1 MAQPTSKT
9 QFKEFCLRK
18 LGKPVIEINVD
29 DDQVDDRIDEAL
41 SYYQDYHFDGVEKTY
56 VKYQVTNSSVTVA
69 DSIELDP
76 DNNPH
81 FKVGDVIK
89 EVSNGD
95 SGSTVGTAFATIV
108 ALDNTAGK
116 KRLFFKKPTSGT
128 FNVGSYVTSDTFMT
142 KVDSTTSG
150 SATAITSIHQGA
162 FELEYIPVPENIIGA
177 VNVFTPNSTTSIGS
191 GIFNA
196 KYHFVLQN
204 LHNIV
209 NSELLN
215 FQMAMSHLQLM
226 EELLVGK
233 VPMRYNRHQ
242 DRIMLDM
249 DWDTLSVGEY
259 IVIEAYGVV
268 DPNTYSDVWKDR
280 FLQNYATAKIKY
292 QWGSNLT
299 KFNGMTLPGG
309 VQFNGEQILSD
320 AREEIQRLEEEMSN
334 SYSLPSVDMIG

>member
-1 MAQPTSKT
+1 MAKPTSKP

-29 DDQVDDRIDEAL
+29 DTQVDDRIDEAL
-41 SYYQDYHFDGVEKTY
+41 SYYADYHFDGVEKTY
-56 VKYQVTNSSVTVA
+56 VKYEVTNSSVTVA

-76 DNNPH
+76 DNSPH

-89 EVSNGD
+89 EVGAVD
-95 SGSTVGTAFATIV
+95 QGTVTGTALATIV
-108 ALDNTAGK
+108 ALDNTAGQ

-128 FNVGSYVTSDTFMT
+128 FNVGSYVTSDTYRA
-142 KVDSTTSG
+142 KVAD
-150 SATAITSIHQGA
+150 TAAVRIDGIHQGA

-177 VNVFTPNSTTSIGS
+177 INVFSPESNVSLGS
-191 GIFNA
+191 GIFSA
-196 KYHFVLQN
+196 KYQYVLHN
-204 LHNIV
+204 LHEINMGP
-209 NSELLN
+209 LLS
-215 FQMAMSHLQLM
+215 FKMSMQHLQLM
-226 EELLVGK
+226 EEMLVGK
-233 VPMRYNRHQ
+233 VPMRYNRHL
-242 DRIMLDM
+242 DRIKLDM
-249 DWDTLSVGEY
+249 DWSNLIVGHY
-259 IVIEAYGVV
+259 IVIEAYQVV
-268 DPNTYSDVWKDR
+268 DPDTFTDVWNDR

-334 SYSLPSVDMIG
+334 SYSLPAVDMIG